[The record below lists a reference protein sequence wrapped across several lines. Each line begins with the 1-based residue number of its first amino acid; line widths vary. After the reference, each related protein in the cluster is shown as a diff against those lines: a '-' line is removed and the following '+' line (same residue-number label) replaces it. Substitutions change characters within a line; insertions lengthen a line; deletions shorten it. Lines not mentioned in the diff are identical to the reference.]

1 MPSLPAGTLYRGKV
15 GMWSWVL
22 HRITGVAIFFFLLIH
37 VLDTALVRL
46 SPEAYNAV
54 IAVYKTPL
62 IGVAELGLVAA
73 VLYHSLNG
81 VRIVLID
88 FWRKG
93 VKYQNIMFWIVVSI
107 AFVAFAIFTPR
118 HLANVFG

>member
-1 MPSLPAGTLYRGKV
+1 
-15 GMWSWVL
+15 MWSWVL
-22 HRITGVAIFFFLLIH
+22 HRITGVAIFFFLLVH

-54 IAVYKTPL
+54 INTYKTPL
-62 IGVAELGLVAA
+62 IGIAELGLVAA

-107 AFVAFAIFTPR
+107 AFIVFAIFTPR